1 MKVICIGRNY
11 QDHVKEM
18 NASLPS
24 APVFFLKPDTSVV
37 TRNRPFFY
45 PDFSKEIHYESE
57 LVIRICK
64 VGKNIQPRFAHTY
77 FNEIGI
83 GLDFTAR
90 DLQDECKKKG
100 LPWLISKG
108 FDNAAPIGKFL
119 PKSNFPDLRNIN
131 FHLDLNGITVQKGNS
146 DDMIFPFEELISYVS
161 RFITLK
167 MGDLIFTGTPVGVG
181 PVKIGDRLEAFI
193 EEDKLLKCDIR

>member
-1 MKVICIGRNY
+1 MKIICIGRNY
-11 QDHVKEM
+11 SDHVKEM
-18 NASLPS
+18 NAPLPS
-24 APVFFLKPDTSVV
+24 VPVFFLKPDTSIV
-37 TRNRPFFY
+37 TRNRPFYY

-57 LVIRICK
+57 LVIKICK
-64 VGKNIQPRFAHTY
+64 VGKNIHPNFANTY

-119 PKSNFPDLRNIN
+119 RKSSFTDLGNIN

-146 DDMIFPFEELISYVS
+146 GDMIFPFNELISYVS

-181 PVKIGDRLEAFI
+181 PVKIGDRLEAYI
-193 EEDKLLKCDIR
+193 EGEKLLKCDIK